1 MFMSCNINRSV
12 ANQMERRVSRGALAR
27 CAAVTGAFA
36 LVAGLQ
42 AQTNYNFNS
51 GTNTGW
57 ANWLPDEYSG
67 ADTNVGVCLPA
78 VTIVTNPVSAGNYA
92 VYMESTVALAA
103 AGGLPTA
110 GTVPGVGTYFTNSPP
125 LANFTMTGEFFNWTN
140 SQSQIFGIVGRVQLP
155 LPAVNQPGGT
165 ALTPGVSGY
174 ALAFVNRRAAEA
186 WRYDYASGSYPTSA
200 RDELRI
206 LDTGMP
212 GGGFPQSMGHEG
224 AFNGLGEFFTGVSST
239 LDNVNGHYRLIFTA
253 SGTNLTGQIVDV
265 STGLPMSFLSFGTV
279 TNMLWPDPGRWTVTN
294 TLTGSYGFL
303 CNLGDSPTYPW
314 IGGSGIWA
322 TYDNFAVVPGVVSV
336 ESAATADGPYG
347 LDTTAGIEVYPQ
359 RITVPAYG
367 DERFYRIN
375 WIGGNHRP
383 RITSV
388 TPGGSV
394 SLVTDGGLTTNVVG
408 TLVMTYQ

>member
-27 CAAVTGAFA
+27 YVAVAGAFA

-92 VYMESTVALAA
+92 VYMESTVLAA
-103 AGGLPTA
+103 SNDITPYVTL
-110 GTVPGVGTYFTNSPP
+110 PGVGTYFTNGAP
-125 LANFTMTGEFFNWTN
+125 LADFTMTGEFFNWTN
-140 SQSQIFGIVGRVQLP
+140 SQSQIFGLAGRVRLP
-155 LPAVNQPGGT
+155 LPPVNQPGEVNY
-165 ALTPGVSGY
+165 TPGVSGY
-174 ALAFVNRRAAEA
+174 VLAFVNRRSAEA
-186 WRYDYASGSYPTSA
+186 WRYDYASGPYPSSA

-212 GGGFPQSMGHEG
+212 GGAFPQSMGHEG

-239 LDNVNGHYRLIFTA
+239 LDNVNGHYRLVFTA
-253 SGTNLTGQIVDV
+253 SGTQLTGQIVDV
-265 STGLPMSFLSFGTV
+265 STGLPLSFLSFGTV
-279 TNMLWPDPGRWTVTN
+279 TNMLWPDPSRWTVTN
-294 TLTGSYGFL
+294 TLAGSYGFL
-303 CNLGDSPTYPW
+303 CNLGESPTTPG

-367 DERFYRIN
+367 DARFYRIN

-383 RITSV
+383 KITSV

-394 SLVTDGGLTTNVVG
+394 SLVTDGGLTTNVVS
-408 TLVMTYQ
+408 TLVLTYQ